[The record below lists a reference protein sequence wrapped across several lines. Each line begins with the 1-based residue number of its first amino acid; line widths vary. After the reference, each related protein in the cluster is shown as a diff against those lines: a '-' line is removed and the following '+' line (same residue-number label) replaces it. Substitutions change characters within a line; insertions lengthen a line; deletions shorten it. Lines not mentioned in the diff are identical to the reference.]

1 MYTKVIDIDLRQTDD
16 ISTIPTLSKALRK
29 DESQFTLLRLNLL
42 PTYPINLV
50 LSNAKVIWNYDGI
63 TVTNGE
69 ISNGYLMTHLPIEI
83 AKQLNSAITDKPSK
97 NLVMMTVI
105 GYADTSEANFGTYII
120 DIYSYKGF
128 DEIAENPDLTTY
140 PKVNTTPTI
149 YAPGGGT
156 GGGSGGDTG
165 GSDAPVDHE
174 YLCYTDN
181 KLNVMVG
188 DSMAYYPY
196 FAISADL
203 DNVSEIDW
211 VCNPNHVSELLDGL
225 YIESQNA
232 CMFEWATYVLTS
244 TNKPSKDSDYYYK
257 YGQISSGYSSNL
269 NLYNKQSYGN
279 TTPDEDEYFKN
290 YYYRKIISINNVK
303 NQNTIIY
310 CTTTSYGKDEFYK
323 PIDFSKKYTLRLNY
337 NDNSV
342 SITNIPST
350 TTVYTSFDAST
361 DIANLFAT
369 MALNSSASL
378 MVISDY
384 MLIANKTLYKEDLE
398 TDVEAT
404 KINELINYVRQVR
417 NEGWY

>member
-1 MYTKVIDIDLRQTDD
+1 MYTKVIDIDLRQNDD

-50 LSNAKVIWNYDGI
+50 LSDAKVFWSYDGI
-63 TVTNGE
+63 TVTNGK

-105 GYADTSEANFGTYII
+105 GYSDTSEANFGTYII

-128 DEIAENPDLTTY
+128 DEIAENTDLTTY

-149 YAPGGGT
+149 YVPGGGT
-156 GGGSGGDTG
+156 GGDPG
-165 GSDAPVDHE
+165 GSDGHVDRE

-188 DSMAYYPY
+188 DSMSDYPY

-211 VCNPNHVSELLDGL
+211 VCNPNHVSKLLDGL
-225 YIESQNA
+225 YTESQNA

-244 TNKPSKDSDYYYK
+244 TNKPSKDGDYYYK
-257 YGQISSGYSSNL
+257 YGQIGYGSTL
-269 NLYNKQSYGN
+269 NIYTKKSYGT

-303 NQNTIIY
+303 NPNTVIY
-310 CTTTSYGKDEFYK
+310 CVTTSYGKDVNYK
-323 PIDFSKKYTLRLNY
+323 PIDFSNKYDLKIDY
-337 NDNSV
+337 SANSAN
-342 SITNIPST
+342 ITTNPTT
-350 TTVYTSFDAST
+350 TTVYESFDKST
-361 DIANLFAT
+361 DIANMF
-369 MALNSSASL
+369 SSLLLRTSADSL
-378 MVISDY
+378 AISDY
-384 MLIANKTLYKEDLE
+384 ILIANKTLYKEELD

-404 KINELINYVRQVR
+404 KINALINYVRKVK